1 MRIEKMNNKK
11 SISGKSA
18 YVKPLTHII
27 KLETN
32 YGVMEDRSIAIDPD
46 RPAIGDGNAK
56 PLEMDDDIWDN
67 ECP

>member
-1 MRIEKMNNKK
+1 MKIENMNNKK
-11 SISGKSA
+11 TTSDQCA

-32 YGVMEDRSIAIDPD
+32 YGIMEDRSIAIDPNN
-46 RPAIGDGNAK
+46 PAIGDGNAK

-67 ECP
+67 DCP